1 MVAYAG
7 DRDASDTVILKEC
20 FACLLGMTKA
30 AAADQ
35 ALAGTPHLHT
45 NFTIQQLI
53 ETKVRLLCN
62 SYCSGMGH
70 LGHLPCSISIQRI
83 LIE

>member
-45 NFTIQQLI
+45 NFTI
-53 ETKVRLLCN
+53 TVN
-62 SYCSGMGH
+62 
-70 LGHLPCSISIQRI
+70 
-83 LIE
+83 